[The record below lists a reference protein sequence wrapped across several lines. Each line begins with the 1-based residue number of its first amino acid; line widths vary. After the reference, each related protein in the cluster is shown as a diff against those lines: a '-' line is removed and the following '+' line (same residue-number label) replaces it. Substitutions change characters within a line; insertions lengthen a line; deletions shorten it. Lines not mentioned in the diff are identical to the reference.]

1 MLAAETTSP
10 LDGGTAEWHSK
21 ALRTYQRRTLTADA
35 LIAGAYLAGTNARRV
50 RRALAVLPSL
60 AQGQKRWS
68 ASLTAEPIV
77 RLILDGSVVRV
88 RLDRKACGP
97 IGLAVYPAGI
107 RSPRS
112 GPPRNLFR

>member
-1 MLAAETTSP
+1 MSISIVVPICNEVDNIP
-10 LDGGTAEWHSK
+10 L
-21 ALRTYQRRTLTADA
+21 LYQQL
-35 LIAGAYLAGTNARRV
+35 V
-50 RRALAVLPSL
+50 AVLPSL